1 MRPRI
6 PAAAALVAAAV
17 FASCV
22 SISGRRRGEASPAE
36 QQAAAK
42 ANAICFDCHIDFKG
56 EELAA
61 VHVKGGIS
69 CARCHGASKPH
80 MDDEVRRT
88 PADVTF
94 RGKAMPVFCHTCHDP
109 EKHMAIEP
117 HQLAATTTA
126 DTGKPKS
133 CTECHGD
140 HKLVELE

>member
-1 MRPRI
+1 MRSPI
-6 PAAAALVAAAV
+6 LAAAALVAAAV

-22 SISGRRRGEASPAE
+22 KAPGGRRGAAPLAA

-42 ANAICFDCHIDFKG
+42 ANAVCFDCHVDFKG
-56 EELAA
+56 EGLATA
-61 VHVKGGIS
+61 HVKGGVS

-109 EKHMAIEP
+109 EKHMALEP
-117 HQLAATTTA
+117 HQLAAATA
-126 DTGKPKS
+126 ARTGKPKS

-140 HKLVELE
+140 HKIVEIE